1 MCVREHSGICVCK
14 GQGSRRNFF
23 SFFFLSERRG
33 EGWSHFGADGACV
46 GVEFRRPTSLRLPQ
60 QGASDRGQ
68 RHRQRLVVIVRGH
81 VGDALATVAH
91 FICSADVKGRVVG

>member
-1 MCVREHSGICVCK
+1 MCVKVK
-14 GQGSRRNFF
+14 GQGGIFFFFFFF
-23 SFFFLSERRG
+23 SLERR
-33 EGWSHFGADGACV
+33 GWSHFGADGAGV
-46 GVEFRRPTSLRLPQ
+46 GVEFRRPPSLRLPQ

>member
-1 MCVREHSGICVCK
+1 MCVKVK
-14 GQGSRRNFF
+14 GQGGIFFFF
-23 SFFFLSERRG
+23 SSFFVRE
-33 EGWSHFGADGACV
+33 EGWSHFGADGAGV